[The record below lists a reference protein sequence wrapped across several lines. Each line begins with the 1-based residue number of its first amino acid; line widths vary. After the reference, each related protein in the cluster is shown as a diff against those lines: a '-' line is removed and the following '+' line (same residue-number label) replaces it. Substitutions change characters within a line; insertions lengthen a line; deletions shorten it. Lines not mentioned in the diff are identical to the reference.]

1 MRKKRK
7 RRIKA
12 PPILAFHNTALEN
25 VDAIKADGFLRSNA
39 ELKALGV
46 HPQHWSTGYGTS
58 PNTDEKSFFFYPD
71 FAQYAPEKITYGTN
85 TDKIETLLEYAEQF
99 QTGIYDHAQTARY
112 SAWVFNAERLILNF
126 GGRLRFD
133 HDAFERAE
141 LRGLKALKYLKK
153 LKAFFLKHPGNKAST
168 VCEILVADHIPLD
181 ASLNFIED
189 AVLDYHEHQS
199 D

>member
-58 PNTDEKSFFFYPD
+58 PNTDEQSIFFYPE

-85 TDKIETLLEYAEQF
+85 TDKIETQLEYAEQF
-99 QTGIYDHAQTARY
+99 QPGIYDHAQTARY
-112 SAWVFNAERLILNF
+112 SAWVFDAERLILKF

-133 HDAFERAE
+133 HSDLGWKEIKGHEAV
-141 LRGLKALKYLKK
+141 KYLKK
-153 LKAFFLKHPGNKAST
+153 LKAFFLKHPENKAST
-168 VCEILVADHIPLD
+168 VCEILVADRIPIE
-181 ASLNFIED
+181 ASLKFIED
-189 AVLDYHEHQS
+189 AVLDYHEHQT